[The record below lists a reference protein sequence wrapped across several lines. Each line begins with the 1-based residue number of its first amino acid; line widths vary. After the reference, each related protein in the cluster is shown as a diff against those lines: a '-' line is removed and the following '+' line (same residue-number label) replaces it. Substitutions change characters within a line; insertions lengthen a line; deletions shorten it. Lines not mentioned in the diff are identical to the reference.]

1 MKQSTLLVFAVS
13 AALLGLMASSQGVAE
28 AQNRDR
34 TGAFRAGAPAPGRRC
49 LLHWELSIKFFVYVA
64 PPQGALPAG
73 AAARY
78 VGPFLHENL
87 DARIAT
93 SARKLRLSAEAD
105 VRKWATRTL
114 AKVEQDD
121 RCLDLRAHSAL
132 RGFVFYDRA
141 APESSVLSSDHA
153 KGWVARRIDDVR
165 AVVPADTRA

>member
-1 MKQSTLLVFAVS
+1 MFVTL
-13 AALLGLMASSQGVAE
+13 
-28 AQNRDR
+28 
-34 TGAFRAGAPAPGRRC
+34 
-49 LLHWELSIKFFVYVA
+49 
-64 PPQGALPAG
+64 GALHQVLRLRRAAAGG

-132 RGFVFYDRA
+132 RGFVFYDCA